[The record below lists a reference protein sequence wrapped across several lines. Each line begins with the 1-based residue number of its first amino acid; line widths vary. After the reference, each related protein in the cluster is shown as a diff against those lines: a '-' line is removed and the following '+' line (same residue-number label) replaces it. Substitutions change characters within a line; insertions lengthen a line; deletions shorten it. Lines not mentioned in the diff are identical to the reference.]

1 VAGGGTLNETE
12 IDEGLDEEF
21 VMTWMGLILRDCTT
35 FDDEQFAQALQQLVH
50 HLNGH
55 IHTAKAPDR
64 SAKVA

>member
-1 VAGGGTLNETE
+1 MNEIE

-35 FDDEQFAQALQQLVH
+35 FDEEQFAQALQQLVH

-55 IHTAKAPDR
+55 IHTAK
-64 SAKVA
+64 VA

>member
-1 VAGGGTLNETE
+1 
-12 IDEGLDEEF
+12 
-21 VMTWMGLILRDCTT
+21 MTWMGLILRDCTT
-35 FDDEQFAQALQQLVH
+35 FDDEQFAQTLQQLVH